1 MAVVSAAHG
10 AFGPLLGKL
19 TALLAN
25 ECGRL
30 KGVRREVRSL
40 RSELTSMH
48 AALKEYTKLEHPN
61 EQVKAWISLVR
72 ELAYDTEDVFDKF
85 IHHLGDGRDH
95 GDGGFKD
102 FFRKTVRHLK
112 TLGARRGIA
121 GEIHDLKNRIK
132 QVKELKDCY
141 KLNDAPSTSTG
152 TAALDPRLHALFAD
166 EAHLVGVEDP
176 RDDLVKWTMQDDGN
190 KSRKHCKVLSIV
202 GFGGLGKTTLANQV
216 YRKIQGKFNSHAF
229 VSVSQKPDI
238 KKIIK
243 DLISQV
249 QSVQD
254 ESTKDTSDWDERK
267 CIAKLR
273 ELLQDKRYLVV
284 IDDVWST
291 QVWNTIKCAFP
302 ENKCC
307 SRIITTTRIVDV
319 AKSCCLSTDDRV
331 YAMEPLCDVN
341 SRRLFFKRIFGSD
354 GCCPDMLKEVSNEI
368 LKKCGGLPLAIITMS
383 SMLANRP
390 AIKDEWEK
398 VKRSIGSGLESN
410 QSLDGM
416 NSILSLSYNDL
427 PPNLKTCMLYLSLFP
442 EDYEIERERLVRRWI
457 AEGFILE
464 QREQSQQEVAE
475 NYFYQLINKSM
486 VQPVDIGYD
495 GKARACRVHD
505 MLLEIIISKAVEENF
520 VTVVGRGQT
529 SLKNQH
535 GFIRRLSVQH
545 IDQDLA
551 SELANEDLSH
561 VRSLTVTSS
570 GCMKHF
576 PTLNEFQAL
585 RVLDFEGIQDLK
597 GYDMSNIDKLFHLKY
612 LSFRNTN
619 IWKVPPRVVLLHDLE
634 VLDLRGVITMLD
646 LPAGIV
652 HLSKM
657 QYLPTQRFYEVPN
670 GISNMKSLRVAP
682 KFDIMK
688 SSLDAL
694 EELGCLTRLNELE
707 FSLDSTYMDMSYQ
720 EMLLSL
726 LCRLGSCKLQSLCI
740 IYSSA
745 WNRDGSINFLDSWSP
760 PPSSLQSYYL
770 DDFTSFANVPKW
782 ISPALTSL
790 SNLRM
795 SLVELGE
802 EGLHTIGELPSL
814 VVLYLSLKIGPRKKL
829 TVIGFP
835 CLKQFDLSCTD
846 GVYITF
852 MEGSMAKLED
862 LMLSYDVSVAKTYG
876 FSLGIEHLPCLKVI
890 ELHIGEECLRLSEH
904 KSAVAVIKKEAG
916 AHPNHPEVHTGI
928 PFWGL
933 DKDYSD
939 EAGNDEEK
947 SKGEGN

>member
-19 TALLAN
+19 TALLAD

-40 RSELTSMH
+40 RSELASMH

-85 IHHLGDGRDH
+85 IHHLGDTRDH
-95 GDGGFKD
+95 DDGGFKE
-102 FFRKTVRHLK
+102 FFRKTVRRLK

-121 GEIHDLKNRIK
+121 GEIHDLKNRIR

-152 TAALDPRLHALFAD
+152 PAALDPRLHALFAD

-176 RDDLVKWTMQDDGN
+176 RDDLVKWTVEDGN
-190 KSRKHCKVLSIV
+190 KHCKALSIV

-216 YRKIQGKFNSHAF
+216 YREIQAKFDSHAF

-238 KKIIK
+238 RKIIK

-249 QSVQD
+249 SFED
-254 ESTKDTSDWDERK
+254 GSTKDTSGWDERK

-273 ELLQDKRYLVV
+273 DLLQDRRYLVI
-284 IDDVWST
+284 IDDLWST

-302 ENKCC
+302 ENDCC

-319 AKSCCLSTDDRV
+319 ANSCCLGTDDRV
-331 YAMEPLCDVN
+331 YAMEPLSDVN

-368 LKKCGGLPLAIITMS
+368 LKKCGGLPLAIISMS
-383 SMLANRP
+383 SLLANRP
-390 AIKDEWEK
+390 AMKEEWEK
-398 VKRSIGSGLESN
+398 VKRSIGSALENN

-427 PPNLKTCMLYLSLFP
+427 PPNLKTCLLYLSLFP

-475 NYFYQLINKSM
+475 DYFYQLINKSM

-505 MLLEIIISKAVEENF
+505 MVLEIIISKAVEENF

-529 SLKNQH
+529 SLKSQH
-535 GFIRRLSVQH
+535 GFIRRLSIQN
-545 IDQDLA
+545 IDQDMA
-551 SELANEDLSH
+551 STLANEDLSH

-570 GCMKHF
+570 GCMKHV
-576 PTLNEFQAL
+576 PSLNEFEAL
-585 RVLDFEGIQDLK
+585 RVLDFEGIQDLE

-612 LSFRNTN
+612 LSFRDTN
-619 IWKVPPRVVLLHDLE
+619 MWKVPPRVVLLYDLE
-634 VLDLRGVITMLD
+634 VLDLRGIYIQD

-652 HLSKM
+652 CLSKI
-657 QYLPTQRFYEVPN
+657 QYLPTQTFCEVPH
-670 GISNMKSLRVAP
+670 GISNMRNLRVAP
-682 KFDIMK
+682 NFDITK

-694 EELGCLTRLNELE
+694 EELGSLTRLNELG
-707 FSLDSTYMDMSYQ
+707 FSLDSGHMKRSYQ
-720 EMLLSL
+720 EMLLSS
-726 LCRLGSCKLQSLCI
+726 LCKLGSCKLQSVCI
-740 IYSSA
+740 FHSSV
-745 WNRDGSINFLDSWSP
+745 WDHDGSINFLDSWSP
-760 PPSSLQSYYL
+760 PPSSLQSFLL
-770 DDFTSFANVPKW
+770 DGVIYFASVPKW

-790 SNLRM
+790 SSLQMN
-795 SLVELGE
+795 LVELRE
-802 EGLHTIGELPSL
+802 EGLHTLGELPSL
-814 VVLYLSLKIGPRKKL
+814 VVLYLSLRKGPRKKL
-829 TVIGFP
+829 AIIGFP
-835 CLKQFDLSCTD
+835 SLKKFGLC
-846 GVYITF
+846 GKEGAYITF
-852 MEGSMAKLED
+852 MKGSMAKLED
-862 LMLSYDVSVAKTYG
+862 LTLSYDVSLERVSYAIR
-876 FSLGIEHLPCLKVI
+876 S
-890 ELHIGEECLRLSEH
+890 
-904 KSAVAVIKKEAG
+904 KSAVAVIENEAA
-916 AHPNHPEVHTGI
+916 AHPNHPEVDTGLLL
-928 PFWGL
+928 WGP
-933 DKDYSD
+933 DKDQSD
-939 EAGNDEEK
+939 ETGNDEEK
-947 SKGEGN
+947 YKEEGN